1 MWKQILVT
9 AICLLCFMNGVV
21 GTVPAKF
28 GNEDSL
34 IPMNGDGNYPPP
46 AIGDWIISVPTY
58 IGNETIDLKGN
69 LSILAGATLTL
80 WNVTLKLNCTA
91 DWQRHIEVLNGGT
104 LKILDLDNDNAT
116 ITDASIITSTN
127 SNFEYNFWVR
137 STAQFEMRNS
147 ILTECGAFAGGV
159 PEWEGLYIQTDN
171 AIVDHCQI
179 NNCSTG
185 VALYGSDA
193 MISNNTI
200 EWCDTGVWATTW
212 SNGTIENNVFYTNK
226 VYGIRV
232 DGWDNTPGY
241 PSNALVQGNKIIYTG
256 RGTTTANAIHVQWLS
271 CPTLIDNEIYNYT
284 EDAVYFGEW
293 CQVSVDNLTINAD
306 GGNYGLASSSCRYV
320 TISNCSMNNTS
331 LWDLSLAT
339 AYYKMTNC
347 TFNQSKVIFQGTD
360 SNLTVNWYLHTFIQ
374 NNLGNPIPNA
384 NIRIRDNMNGTFDEN
399 FTTDNNGYL
408 NWTAL
413 TEYFQKDINGNKDG
427 DDPGERID
435 YSPYNI
441 TVSKAGYQTA
451 YAEVEMN
458 QSRYISFMLQD
469 TQPPNINHTPVTS
482 ANIGQ
487 PINITTNVTDNAVV
501 DAVYLNYTG
510 VNGTNYNVSMNELGD
525 NYSYNIPGQ
534 NDIGFVNYFIWCN
547 DTSGNANM
555 TNVYQIQ
562 IQDVT
567 DPEINHTP
575 VVSANVLNSINITA
589 NVTDD
594 LAVNQVFLNY
604 TGINGTNYNVSMNQW
619 NGNWS
624 FEIPGQTSTG
634 IIEYFIWAND
644 TSDNDNMT
652 TINQIQISDITEPK
666 INHAPVLSKNI
677 GEAINITANITDDVG
692 VNIVYLNYTNVH
704 GVNQNITMNKWN
716 GNYSLNI
723 PGQSKSGFVSYFIW
737 ANDSS
742 DNDNRTIIY
751 QIQIFDV
758 TDPEINHV
766 PITSAN
772 VSEIIIITANVTDDV
787 SVNSIYLNYT
797 GVNGTNYNVSMNKLN
812 GNYSYE
818 IPGQNTIGIVQYF
831 IWADDSDGND
841 NRTIEYSVQIN
852 DVVKPKIKHVP
863 VVSAN
868 IGETIN
874 ITVNVTDDVSVDAV
888 YLNYTGINGTND
900 NVTMHRWNGNWSFEI
915 IGQNN
920 IGIVSYFIWVND
932 TSGNDNQTQVHQ
944 VQINDVVKPKIEH
957 TPVTFANINKTI
969 NVTAK
974 ITDDVKVESV
984 YLNYTDINGIN
995 HNDTMIKWNG
1005 NWSYEI
1011 PGQLSVGNLTY
1022 FVWANDTSGNAN
1034 QTSIYQVQ
1042 INDVITPDTT
1052 PPTILL
1058 ESPTGINVSV
1068 STSIIIKFDEPM
1080 NITSAQNAIIIS
1092 PAIAVS
1098 SYSWNTDNTTLTI
1111 TLSANLSYNTTYN
1124 ITVGTGTADLT
1135 GNNLASVYSW
1145 EFMTELKPVANNP
1158 DDGGIGEYWWIII
1171 IIVAA
1176 TMIGI
1181 FFYWQS
1187 RKNDVEEEP
1196 EEEIE
1201 EEKEL
1206 E

>member
-1 MWKQILVT
+1 MMRKRVVVT
-9 AICLLCFMNGVV
+9 AICLLCLISQMI
-21 GTVPAKF
+21 GTIQAEPRKDASV
-28 GNEDSL
+28 
-34 IPMNGDGNYPPP
+34 PMNGNGNYPPP
-46 AIGDWIISVPTY
+46 ALGNWIINMPTY
-58 IGNETIDLKGN
+58 VGNETIDLKGN
-69 LSILAGATLTL
+69 LSILAGASLTL
-80 WNVTLKLNCTA
+80 WNVTLKMNCTA
-91 DWQRHIEVLNGGT
+91 DWQRHIEVLNGGVM
-104 LKILDLDNDNAT
+104 KILDLDNDNT
-116 ITDASIITSTN
+116 TLTDASNITSTN
-127 SNFEYNFWVR
+127 PSYEFNFWVR
-137 STAQFEMRNS
+137 PTATFEMRNS
-147 ILTECGAFAGGV
+147 VLTECGEFAGGV
-159 PEWEGLYIQTDN
+159 PEWEGLYIQTDD
-171 AIVDHCQI
+171 AIVDHCKI
-179 NNCSTG
+179 NNCTRG
-185 VALYGSDA
+185 IVLYGSDA
-193 MISNNTI
+193 VVSNNTI
-200 EWCDTGVWATTW
+200 EWCDTGVWATAW
-212 SNGTIENNVFYTNK
+212 SNGVIENNFINWNK
-226 VYGIRV
+226 PYGIQV
-232 DGWDNTPGY
+232 DGVDTTKKWQSNPIIRNTQIIDSGQGTPGGVG
-241 PSNALVQGNKIIYTG
+241 LQ
-256 RGTTTANAIHVQWLS
+256 LS
-271 CPTLIDNEIYNYT
+271 CYGCPILDNVTILRSTEDGIYFGQGSQATLNNTLIDP
-284 EDAVYFGEW
+284 
-293 CQVSVDNLTINAD
+293 Q
-306 GGNYGLASSSCRYV
+306 GGNFAIASSACRYV
-320 TISNCSMNNTS
+320 DIDNSTIGSSIICDMSIAGSPGSFFTLTNTS
-331 LWDLSLAT
+331 
-339 AYYKMTNC
+339 
-347 TFNQSKVIFQGTD
+347 FNASHIAFGD
-360 SNLTVNWYLHTFIQ
+360 PFSNLTVRWFLHIFIKDNYGNLIPGANLHTQ
-374 NNLGNPIPNA
+374 DNA
-384 NIRIRDNMNGTFDEN
+384 NDTYDQNL
-399 FTTDNNGYL
+399 TTDAIGYL
-408 NWTAL
+408 NWTVL
-413 TEYFQKDINGNKDG
+413 KEYYQNQSTI
-427 DDPGERID
+427 ID
-435 YSPYNI
+435 YNPYNLTI
-441 TVSKAGYQTA
+441 SKPGYSIA
-451 YAEVEMN
+451 YVELEMN
-458 QSRYISFMLQD
+458 ESKSITIILSD
-469 TQPPNINHTPVTS
+469 IQPPNINHSPVTL

-487 PINITTNVTDNAVV
+487 PINITANITDNAVV

-510 VNGTNYNVSMNELGD
+510 VNSTNYNVSMNKWNGNWSCE
-525 NYSYNIPGQ
+525 IPSQ
-534 NDIGFVNYFIWCN
+534 NDIGLVYYFIWCN
-547 DTSGNANM
+547 DTSGNSNQTIA
-555 TNVYQIQ
+555 YQIQ
-562 IQDVT
+562 IYDIT
-567 DPEINHTP
+567 DPEINHIP
-575 VVSANVLNSINITA
+575 IASANVFNAINITA
-589 NVTDD
+589 NITDD
-594 LAVNQVFLNY
+594 IVVNFVFLNY
-604 TGINGTNYNVSMNQW
+604 TGVNGTNYNVSMNKW
-619 NGNWS
+619 GIDYS
-624 FEIPGQTSTG
+624 YDIPGQASTG

-677 GEAINITANITDDVG
+677 GETINITANITDDVG
-692 VNIVYLNYTNVH
+692 VNIVYLNYTDVH

-716 GNYSLNI
+716 GNYCLNI
-723 PGQSKSGFVSYFIW
+723 PGQSNSGFVSYFIW

-852 DVVKPKIKHVP
+852 DVVKPKINHVP

-915 IGQNN
+915 IGQNI